1 MCLLPDVSGGSGTA
15 VLGRRGRRLGLPARP
30 AQSGGWTAARSP
42 AGGPEMGRFH

>member
-15 VLGRRGRRLGLPARP
+15 VLGKRGRRHAVPARL
-30 AQSGGWTAARSP
+30 AQPGCWLAARSP